1 MISSIL
7 RREVVIYGTWNSKIV
22 PPRKSE
28 WEMVLHHMGRDFR
41 VEPFISHAFALD
53 GAPRMFA
60 EMAAR
65 RVWYSKVVVIVS
77 EEAREE
83 QRSES

>member
-1 MISSIL
+1 
-7 RREVVIYGTWNSKIV
+7 
-22 PPRKSE
+22 
-28 WEMVLHHMGRDFR
+28 MGRDFR
-41 VEPFISHAFALD
+41 AKPFISHALALD